1 MSKDFIPAK
10 PAPWAIKIVQQ
21 LARFNLFLK
30 NKIQLAEQDLLHFH
44 RIPPGSGVILTSN
57 HADEA
62 DPQVCFELSRRA
74 NKRFITMCNR
84 EAFDEAF
91 GIPKFILP
99 RLGVF
104 SVKRGARD
112 SAAVTYAQDVVKQ
125 GENVLVI
132 FPEGEIYY
140 LNEKI
145 QPFHHGAVDI
155 CLKAIIEKRKT
166 DPDWTAFIV
175 PMAIKYHYDQSIEPE
190 LEKRIAKMETEM
202 SIKPEAGATLPDRLL
217 ELQKAMLQSE
227 ERLYKVGENAE
238 TAKELREEII
248 TAEHDILAEVLDKHP
263 EVKVREDG
271 ATIDKAW
278 QIEAELRKSISN
290 EKDPVKKKDLEL
302 DLKALKEVA
311 QLTSWH
317 PHYYTK
323 DPSADRL
330 AEVVLKLERE
340 IYKVQRPKQIASR
353 NVSVKIAHPIDM
365 GKHVDDYI
373 KDPHTVRHSIS
384 ERLQHEIQS
393 LVSTLAAKL
402 NGKNSH

>member
-1 MSKDFIPAK
+1 MGTDFIPAK
-10 PAPWAIKIVQQ
+10 PTEWAIKIVQQ

-44 RIPPGSGVILTSN
+44 KIPRGAGIILTSN

-104 SVKRGARD
+104 SVKRGSHD
-112 SAAVTYAQDVVKQ
+112 SAAVSYAQDVVKQ
-125 GENVLVI
+125 GENILVI

-155 CLKAIIEKRKT
+155 CLKAIVEKRKSN
-166 DPDWTAFIV
+166 PEWTAYIV
-175 PMAIKYHYDQSIEPE
+175 PMAIKYHYDDSVLPE
-190 LEKRIAKMETEM
+190 LERRVAKMEEQM
-202 SIKPEAGATLPDRLL
+202 SIKPEKQASLPDRIL
-217 ELQKAMLQSE
+217 ELQKAMLQME
-227 ERLYKVGENAE
+227 ERLYKIGEDAE
-238 TAKELREEII
+238 NAKELKEEII
-248 TAEHDILAEVLDKHP
+248 TAEHDILTEVLDKHP
-263 EVKVREDG
+263 EVKVRDDG

-278 QIEAELRKSISN
+278 QIEAELRKSIGN
-290 EKDPVKKKDLEL
+290 EKDPAKKKDLEL
-302 DLKALKEVA
+302 DLRALKEVA

-330 AEVVLKLERE
+330 AEVILKLERE
-340 IYKVQRPKQIASR
+340 IYKIKRPKQIASR
-353 NVSVKIAHPIDM
+353 HVSVKIAHPIDM
-365 GKHVDDYI
+365 GKHVDDYV
-373 KDPHTVRHSIS
+373 KDPHTVRHTIS

-393 LVSTLAAKL
+393 LVDKLTSKL
-402 NGKNSH
+402 NGK

>member
-1 MSKDFIPAK
+1 MGKDFIPAK
-10 PAPWAIKIVQQ
+10 PTGWAIKLVQQ
-21 LARFNLFLK
+21 LARLNLFLK

-44 RIPPGSGVILTSN
+44 KIPKGAGVILTSN

-74 NKRFITMCNR
+74 NKHFITMCNR

-104 SVKRGARD
+104 SVKRGAHD
-112 SAAVTYAQDVVKQ
+112 AAAINYAQDIVKQ
-125 GENVLVI
+125 GENILVI

-155 CLKAIIEKRKT
+155 CLKAIIDKRKT
-166 DPDWTAFIV
+166 DPEWTAYIL
-175 PMAIKYHYDQSIEPE
+175 PMAIKYHYDQSVLPE
-190 LEKRIAKMETEM
+190 LEKRIAKMEEQM
-202 SIKPEAGATLPDRLL
+202 SIKPEAGATLPDRVL

-227 ERLYKVGENAE
+227 ERLYKIGENAE
-238 TAKELREEII
+238 SAKDLREEII

-278 QIEAELRKSISN
+278 QIEAELRNTISSV
-290 EKDPVKKKDLEL
+290 KDLAKKKDLEL

-323 DPSADRL
+323 DPNADRL
-330 AEVVLKLERE
+330 AEAVIKLERE
-340 IYKVQRPKQIASR
+340 IYKIKRPKQIATR

-365 GKHVDDYI
+365 GKHVDDYV
-373 KDPHTVRHSIS
+373 KDPHTVRHTIS

-393 LVSTLAAKL
+393 LVNKLTSKL
-402 NGKNSH
+402 NGK